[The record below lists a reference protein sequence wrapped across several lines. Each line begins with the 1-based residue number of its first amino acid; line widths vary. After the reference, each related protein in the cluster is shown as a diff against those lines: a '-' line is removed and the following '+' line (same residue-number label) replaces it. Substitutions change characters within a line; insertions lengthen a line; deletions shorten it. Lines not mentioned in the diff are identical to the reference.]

1 VIVAIDGPAASGKGT
16 LARRLAEHYRLPH
29 LDSGLLYRAT
39 ARTLMDE
46 GRRLDDV
53 AAAVKAARGLAL
65 IDFDEAALRG
75 REMGEAASLVAAIP
89 EVRAALVQAQQSFAN
104 RPGGA
109 VLDGRDIGT
118 VICPDA
124 TVKIY
129 VTASPETRAQRRA
142 LELRSRGE
150 PSDYAK
156 VLADILHR
164 DRRDSSRPA
173 APLKPAADAVILDT
187 TDLDVKGTFLEAL
200 RLIERKLE
208 TVEVG
213 RVRSA
218 VP

>member
-16 LARRLAEHYRLPH
+16 LARRLAEHYGLPH
-29 LDSGLLYRAT
+29 LDTGLLYRAT
-39 ARTLMDE
+39 ARTLIDE

-75 REMGEAASLVAAIP
+75 REMGEAASVVAALP
-89 EVRAALVQAQQSFAN
+89 EVRAALVQAQQSFA
-104 RPGGA
+104 RRIGGA

-124 TVKIY
+124 TVKIF

-150 PSDYAK
+150 SSDYAK

-164 DRRDSSRPA
+164 DWRDSSRA
-173 APLKPAADAVILDT
+173 TAPLKPAADAMILDT
-187 TDLDVKGTFLEAL
+187 TDLDVEGTFREAQ
-200 RLIERKLE
+200 RL
-208 TVEVG
+208 VEKQLDAKEA
-213 RVRSA
+213 RRLRSA